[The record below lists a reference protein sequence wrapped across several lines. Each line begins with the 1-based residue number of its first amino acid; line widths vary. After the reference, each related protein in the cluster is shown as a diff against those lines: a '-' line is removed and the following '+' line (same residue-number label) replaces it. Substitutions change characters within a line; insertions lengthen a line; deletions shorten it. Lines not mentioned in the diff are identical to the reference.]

1 MSNFTFPSNLLR
13 LLNTT
18 AQLKEGVGQLI
29 PTDATPL
36 QLIAYAVI
44 ALVVIIALSIVAKC
58 LGIQRPELCQ
68 NWMFQT
74 VLACYVLA
82 MA

>member
-1 MSNFTFPSNLLR
+1 MLNFTIPSNLLR

-18 AQLKEGVGQLI
+18 AQIKAGVNQLL

-44 ALVVIIALSIVAKC
+44 SLVVIIALSIAAKC
-58 LGIQRPELCQ
+58 LGIHRPELCR
-68 NWMFQT
+68 NWMFPT
-74 VLACYVLA
+74 VLVCCVLT